1 MRQISNQVLSQEN
14 GSTAQSLVHAAGL
27 TYKEST
33 QFDTKIFCSNL
44 HCKENFVLKLKNK
57 W

>member
-44 HCKENFVLKLKNK
+44 HCKENFV
-57 W
+57 